1 MYMDPAFG
9 KALKAFTRRLPEALI
24 LLRQTVAGAHERCAA
39 FNDECSACRALLLA
53 HLRAENGQKDP
64 FGVFPPHIQ
73 NWTPELDA
81 AQLDEFLVQHL
92 LLERLFLCAFPDA
105 LRHNRMSREVAKV
118 LLALEESGFD
128 RGVFLS
134 SLDPYYLP
142 VEQVFS
148 ACEGRDERQQFI
160 STFCEQFISAYDRAQ
175 AEEFSVIYTPQE
187 IVLYMRERVE
197 QELNREFGASLSSP
211 GVPILDPCCGVGTY
225 PASVLARIGR
235 EMLVYK
241 YRHEL
246 FAIEIMF
253 LPAYI
258 ARLNIEQTFVDLVGW
273 YLPFPGLRYASALS

>member
-9 KALKAFTRRLPEALI
+9 KALKAFSRYLPEAARV
-24 LLRQTVAGAHERCAA
+24 LRQTVAGAHERCPS
-39 FNDECSACRALLLA
+39 FNDACSACLAALVG
-53 HLRAENGQKDP
+53 HLRAENGQEDP
-64 FGVFPPHIQ
+64 FAVFPPHIRD
-73 NWTPELDA
+73 WTPELDA

-105 LRHNRMSREVAKV
+105 HRHNRMSREVAKA
-118 LLALEESGFD
+118 LLALGECGFVRD
-128 RGVFLS
+128 AFLS

-142 VEQVFS
+142 VEQIWS
-148 ACEGRDERQQFI
+148 GCAGLEERQQLLG
-160 STFCEQFISAYDRAQ
+160 TFCEQFITAYDRAQ
-175 AEEFSVIYTPQE
+175 AERFSVIYTPQE

-197 QELNREFGASLSSP
+197 QELTREFGASLSSP

-273 YLPFPGLRYASALS
+273 YLPFPGLRYASALA